1 MMPLRISRGIFLAAA
16 LALAIPALA
25 AQRPAKKAEPAAG
38 STTPAPGS
46 AAPKTDAEQ
55 QHFDS
60 AQTYQ
65 LAGNFDSAAKEY
77 RRAIA
82 IGLDHLGNLRAA
94 RRDYSGAEQLLRKA
108 MATDPDDPDPA
119 VDLAITEPYSGDIPK
134 AETDARAVL
143 QQTPEPLRA
152 RDVLGH

>member
-1 MMPLRISRGIFLAAA
+1 MMRLRNARGIFLAAA
-16 LALAIPALA
+16 LALAMSALA
-25 AQRPAKKAEPAAG
+25 AKRPAKKAESAAT
-38 STTPAPGS
+38 STAPAPGS
-46 AAPKTDAEQ
+46 ATPKTDAAQ

-94 RRDYSGAEQLLRKA
+94 PQDYPAPEQLLQKA
-108 MATDPDDPDPA
+108 ISTDPDDPDPA
-119 VDLAITEPYSGDIPK
+119 VDPAITQLYSWDMPK
-134 AETDARAVL
+134 TETHPRAVL
-143 QQTPEPLRA
+143 QKNPDHLRS
-152 RDVLGH
+152 